1 MKTVRIGDVQ
11 ITLHG
16 LDTLKGLGVEILPHV
31 GGLSLPLSRTNR
43 LIHHLNHTN
52 RSIVPVCVNSLR
64 HPFKESGGSLIVL
77 GRVEFRVREGLH
89 RVSMNAKLRDQD
101 NSHDQ

>member
-16 LDTLKGLGVEILPHV
+16 LDTVEGLGVEILSHV
-31 GGLSLPLSRTNR
+31 GSLSLPLSRTNR
-43 LIHHLNHTN
+43 LIHHLKHTN
-52 RSIVPVCVNSLR
+52 RGVVAVGVNSLR
-64 HPFKESGGSLIVL
+64 HPFKKLSGSLIVL
-77 GRVEFRVREGLH
+77 GRVEFRVREGLQC
-89 RVSMNAKLRDQD
+89 VSTKAKIQDQN